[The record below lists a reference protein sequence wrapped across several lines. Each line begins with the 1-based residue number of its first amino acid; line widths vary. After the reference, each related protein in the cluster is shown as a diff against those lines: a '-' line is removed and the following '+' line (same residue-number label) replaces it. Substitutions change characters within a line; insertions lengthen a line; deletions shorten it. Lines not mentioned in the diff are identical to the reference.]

1 MTIVAPSGWVIAE
14 MITNE
19 YIWRGAG
26 LTCDEA
32 REALLQAW
40 HRHRSTVLA
49 QLPQLAASLP
59 EAAQMPQHFKI
70 RYYAYERGA
79 GYRDTTRLV

>member
-1 MTIVAPSGWVIAE
+1 MAVELPESWVIAE
-14 MITNE
+14 MITSE

-26 LTCDEA
+26 LNCDEA
-32 REALLQAW
+32 REAVLRAW
-40 HRHRSTVLA
+40 HAHRRALLT
-49 QLPQLAASLP
+49 QLPQLEASLP

-79 GYRDTTRLV
+79 GYRDTTRIV

>member
-1 MTIVAPSGWVIAE
+1 MAVELPESWVIAE
-14 MITNE
+14 MLTHDH
-19 YIWRGAG
+19 IWRGAG

-40 HRHRSTVLA
+40 HQHRRSVLA
-49 QLPQLAASLP
+49 QLPQLEASLP

-70 RYYAYERGA
+70 RYFAYERGA